1 MQLGGFLTL
10 LSRGTYVR
18 EPDPPMPKIEFLQ
31 DLLEVIFEVILEV
44 ILSSS
49 SHLQGE
55 EIAVLY
61 VREIA

>member
-1 MQLGGFLTL
+1 
-10 LSRGTYVR
+10 
-18 EPDPPMPKIEFLQ
+18 MPKIEFLQ